1 MSNLPIGEIFSFIFG
16 VTFVVNVFLKIYD
29 IKITYDANKNL
40 VFVEN
45 TGNKS
50 MTIIDVQVTNSD
62 KREINEDVQIFYN
75 PFLAA
80 QQKKP
85 VFNLKEDFTDVT
97 VIVKCKCYVFI
108 TITTTVKIAKS
119 GYIEKKGNQLKV
131 SLM

>member
-62 KREINEDVQIFYN
+62 KKEIHEDVQIFYN

-80 QQKKP
+80 QQKKR
-85 VFNLKEDFTDVT
+85 VFKLKEDFTDIT

>member
-85 VFNLKEDFTDVT
+85 VFKLKEDFTDIT

>member
-62 KREINEDVQIFYN
+62 KKEIHEDVQIFYN

-85 VFNLKEDFTDVT
+85 VFNLKEDFTDIT

-108 TITTTVKIAKS
+108 TITTTAKITKS
-119 GYIEKKGNQLKV
+119 GYIEKKGNQLEV

>member
-62 KREINEDVQIFYN
+62 KKEIHEDVQIFYN

-85 VFNLKEDFTDVT
+85 VFKLKEDFTDIT

>member
-62 KREINEDVQIFYN
+62 KKEIHEDVQIFYN